1 MKKKEYYSIGIMSGT
16 SMDGFDSS
24 LIKSDGVSPVKVLK
38 NYYFKLEKK
47 LKEKLRILIKNLN
60 NDFNKTIKSELFS
73 CTQNEF
79 SELVIFNTK
88 KFVKTNYIN
97 LDLVDVL
104 GIHGV
109 TLIHSPKKE
118 ISIQIGNAQHISNK
132 LKKKVVSD
140 FRVNDLKNG
149 GQGAPLVPIYH
160 NAIFSS
166 KRKNTLVI
174 NLGGISNYT
183 LLSKNK
189 FHSSDIGPGNVLI
202 DSLCKRFFK
211 KNFDDKGELADKG
224 KVNLNLIKNWAKKI
238 FLKKNHPVSFDN
250 YYFKLDNFMS
260 TKVSMYDNLRSL
272 TFFTAYIISNL
283 ESKLNRKVDEW
294 IISGGGV
301 KNITLMNHLKDLI
314 SNGEILTADD
324 FGYHSDFVESQAF
337 AFISIRTI
345 RSLDSAF
352 PETTGCKKSNIC
364 GKVFK
369 PNNIN

>member
-16 SMDGFDSS
+16 SMDGFDFS
-24 LIKSDGVSPVKVLK
+24 LIKSDGVSQVKVLK
-38 NYYFKLEKK
+38 NFYFRLGKK
-47 LKEKLRILIKNLN
+47 LKEKLRALIKNLN
-60 NDFNKTIKSELFS
+60 NDFDKTMKSELFS
-73 CTQNEF
+73 CTQKEF
-79 SELVIFNTK
+79 SELVILNTK
-88 KFVKTNYIN
+88 KFVKTNHIN
-97 LDLVDVL
+97 QDIIDVL

-109 TLIHSPKKE
+109 TLIHSPKKK
-118 ISIQIGNAQHISNK
+118 ISIQIGNAQHISNR
-132 LKKKVVSD
+132 LEKKVVSD
-140 FRVNDLKNG
+140 FRANDLKNG

-166 KRKNTLVI
+166 YKKNTLVI
-174 NLGGISNYT
+174 NLGGISIYT

-189 FHSSDIGPGNVLI
+189 FYSSDIGPGNVLI

-211 KNFDDKGELADKG
+211 KNFDDKGELAENG
-224 KVNLNLIKNWAKKI
+224 KVNLNLIKNWTNKT
-238 FLKKNHPVSFDN
+238 FLKKRHPVSFDN
-250 YYFKLDNFMS
+250 YYFKLENFIS
-260 TKVSMYDNLRSL
+260 SKVSMYDNLRSL
-272 TFFTAYIISNL
+272 TFYTAYIISNL
-283 ESKLNRKVDEW
+283 ESKLDRKIDEW

-314 SNGEILTADD
+314 SNGEVLTAED
-324 FGYHSDFVESQAF
+324 FDYHSDFIESQAF

-369 PNNIN
+369 PNNVN